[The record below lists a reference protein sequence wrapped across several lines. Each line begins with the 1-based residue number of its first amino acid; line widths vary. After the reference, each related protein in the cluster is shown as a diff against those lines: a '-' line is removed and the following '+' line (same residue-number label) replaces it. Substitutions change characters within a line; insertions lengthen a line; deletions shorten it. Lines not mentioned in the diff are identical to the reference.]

1 MPCLLRVIKD
11 LYVSKHD
18 MTIQKCLFA
27 LNEFVQNLDYD
38 IKIYLEDIVM
48 LLLEFIN
55 APQFSRDVRYWALF
69 ALASTIAAAAKKI

>member
-1 MPCLLRVIKD
+1 
-11 LYVSKHD
+11 
-18 MTIQKCLFA
+18 
-27 LNEFVQNLDYD
+27 
-38 IKIYLEDIVM
+38 M